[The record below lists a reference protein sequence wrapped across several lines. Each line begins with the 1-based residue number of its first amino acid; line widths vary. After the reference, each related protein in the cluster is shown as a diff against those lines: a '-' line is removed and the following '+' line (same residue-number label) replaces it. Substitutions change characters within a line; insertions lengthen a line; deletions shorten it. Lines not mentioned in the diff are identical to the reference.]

1 MNFFRIP
8 LKILLAVV
16 AALQLSACSKT
27 VQWEEEVPL
36 NTGETIW
43 VKREVVYKL
52 KGGGDNPLDMAYR
65 PDWTE
70 EISFEWKGKKY
81 RYVGDAFVIL
91 LAISPQT
98 HQPVLVAKASYKD
111 WNRRHNYRCTTP
123 FYVQFMPPADGE
135 AWAWPPAI
143 EPWLFNMSYNL
154 MIHRDE
160 MTRMKARY
168 TSHDRVALDRTV
180 ATQDQS
186 NVRIDPT
193 YKSNH
198 CSKQEK

>member
-1 MNFFRIP
+1 MNFFKSP
-8 LKILLAVV
+8 LKILLTVA

-52 KGGGDNPLDMAYR
+52 KGGGDNPLDLAYR

-70 EISFEWKGKKY
+70 EISFEWKSKKY

-111 WNRRHNYRCTTP
+111 WNWKHNYRCTAP
-123 FYVQFMPPADGE
+123 FYVQFVPPADGK

-143 EPWLFNMSYNL
+143 EPWLFNMPYNL
-154 MIHRDE
+154 MIHRDK
-160 MTRMKARY
+160 MTKMQARY
-168 TSHDRVALDRTV
+168 TTSDRVALDRTV
-180 ATQDQS
+180 AIQNQS

-193 YKSNH
+193 YESNQ
-198 CSKQEK
+198 CSKQ